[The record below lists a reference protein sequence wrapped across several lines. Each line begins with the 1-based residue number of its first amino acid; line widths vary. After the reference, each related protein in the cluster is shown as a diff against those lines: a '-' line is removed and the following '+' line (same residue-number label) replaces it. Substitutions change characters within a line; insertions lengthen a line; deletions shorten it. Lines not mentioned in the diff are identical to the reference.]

1 MRYARFF
8 RHLTISIAI
17 LATLMLQL
25 APAISDMIFAGR
37 DLDPEAICSTTNV
50 NTIGGRFIERVI
62 KRRATREN
70 QAGPDF
76 PRQAPLHAA
85 HCPFCLTHA
94 GSFALPATATLSVPV
109 VNPHFHYPSI
119 IDRSSLRQLAWL
131 SAQPRE
137 PPLPL

>member
-1 MRYARFF
+1 MRHAAFF
-8 RHLTISIAI
+8 RHLIISVAM

-25 APAISDMIFAGR
+25 APAISDAIFAGSNS
-37 DLDPEAICSTTNV
+37 DTEAICSTTNV
-50 NTIGGRFIERVI
+50 NPITDRLINRVI

-109 VNPHFHYPSI
+109 VSLHFHYPSI

-131 SAQPRE
+131 SAQPRA
-137 PPLPL
+137 PPVPL